1 MLKIPDIST
10 DFKNSNISSI
20 HTYGEY
26 VSKQYM
32 RNTSDRADL
41 SNFVLFQHGA
51 AKILITFSPQNFAL
65 AI

>member
-10 DFKNSNISSI
+10 DFKNSNFHPFI
-20 HTYGEY
+20 HGEY
-26 VSKQYM
+26 VSKQNM

-41 SNFVLFQHGA
+41 TNFVLFQHGA